1 MLKRVKKL
9 GYVKNFDT
17 IASPYVY
24 ACPYIAYTLK

>member
-17 IASPYVY
+17 IASPYVH
-24 ACPYIAYTLK
+24 ASQNIAFLLK